1 MAFSDAVYIN
11 KIGLTKHENEIVYE
25 HRTTDTH
32 TLIEKTKKMYV
43 DARGVANYIDFINGV
58 DMSFWEVHSE
68 NEPMGETIGKFSKI
82 EGLQIKT
89 KEGVTNRD
97 YPMPP
102 IPYDNLQTIE
112 VPEGSSVI
120 ALEITLDDITEKYII
135 VETSTES
142 NVSVNINYSV
152 FRKDL
157 VLERI
162 YGYDRNSRT
171 DLMASVDST
180 SPLKALKKRMK
191 YGAIRIATR
200 DFVKRFY
207 MFDQD

>member
-1 MAFSDAVYIN
+1 MNTTIN
-11 KIGLTKHENEIVYE
+11 KIGLTKLETEFVYE
-25 HRTTDTH
+25 HRTISTH

-68 NEPMGETIGKFSKI
+68 NEPMDETIGKFSKI

-89 KEGVTNRD
+89 KEGVTKKD

-135 VETSTES
+135 VETTTKST
-142 NVSVNINYSV
+142 VSDKKHIHYSV
-152 FRKDL
+152 FRKDSAL
-157 VLERI
+157 KKI
-162 YGYDRNSRT
+162 YGYNRNSRT
-171 DLMASVDST
+171 DLMASVYST
-180 SPLKALKKRMK
+180 SPIKGLKKRMK
-191 YGAIRIATR
+191 YSAIRIATR